1 MGPHG
6 GSGGCGSIH
15 LPASGKAAPASL
27 ISWVTSVFTRPS
39 PAATR
44 LVGMRRTPRPA
55 RWPPKLTGKSAK
67 GNARDLPTRRHPNI
81 SRRPAHLVSGVCSGM
96 ILSVL
101 KHVRRHPRALPLLQ
115 ARVCVPL
122 PLHAGLVCGVW
133 RSGGL
138 SLCCC
143 CWLWSLS
150 LSSGICCW
158 PPSLEPVPA
167 PGPTRRSYSAVK
179 SSCLPSTRLTTNA
192 PSKELVPY
200 DQHQHQHQRN
210 SKGCQTGDGAR
221 AAAGVRR
228 KHGARLTACRS
239 RRAAGT

>member
-1 MGPHG
+1 MPPLGASRVSSTAARPAARTRSLRRCFSDSALSLRNGQARYYCEMGPHG
-6 GSGGCGSIH
+6 GSGGCGSTH

-150 LSSGICCW
+150 LSSGI
-158 PPSLEPVPA
+158 
-167 PGPTRRSYSAVK
+167 SAAGHLPWTL
-179 SSCLPSTRLTTNA
+179 CLL
-192 PSKELVPY
+192 L
-200 DQHQHQHQRN
+200 DQHGAATQR
-210 SKGCQTGDGAR
+210 
-221 AAAGVRR
+221 
-228 KHGARLTACRS
+228 
-239 RRAAGT
+239 